1 MLYQL
6 VVLDNMVEHNCCNMD
21 YTLGHIVQLVVLD
34 NIGVDC
40 SNIGYCLDNILDDD
54 CGGCDDHSDHRYPQQ
69 RKN

>member
-6 VVLDNMVEHNCCNMD
+6 VVLDNMVEHSCCNMD
-21 YTLGHIVQLVVLD
+21 YMLEHIVQLVELG
-34 NIGVDC
+34 NIGVDY

-54 CGGCDDHSDHRYPQQ
+54 YGGGDHNDHHYPQQ